1 MLVLSF
7 DSVHKF
13 LEENLFL
20 LALGHENV
28 PNYIC
33 KLLVVVELSEKD
45 VLLRLIFALFKSH
58 WVESIDKETFYRKDQ
73 EFTQMLVANYLLKNI
88 SIAAVLGL
96 LKNVFKRALG
106 KVPLFL
112 LRVRSLRIF
121 NLLKEFIR
129 LRYTKDL
136 SEAGTE
142 AARTFVVNTIDN
154 FFENS
159 CFYLLFLWGLVLVTG
174 FLRGAKQHG
183 LDFLQGHLGFETEKP
198 FTNQYFLHL
207 GSFIFKRV
215 WIVKFPEI

>member
-1 MLVLSF
+1 MLLPLLEDCGLSVLLATLDFLVLVLFTVLFDPLDNPLFVLLTRHKHMLVLSF
-7 DSVHKF
+7 DSVHEF

-159 CFYLLFLWGLVLVTG
+159 GFYLLFL
-174 FLRGAKQHG
+174 
-183 LDFLQGHLGFETEKP
+183 
-198 FTNQYFLHL
+198 
-207 GSFIFKRV
+207 
-215 WIVKFPEI
+215 